1 MEALLPILQLPQRCL
16 VNKKI
21 TKAFFKRNFDLKP
34 VERKLL
40 DDFSLVIGMD
50 WLASIN
56 PAKANIIRYEDES
69 RVFEEVQ
76 IISLQTSVKGMEKHV
91 VRLAELV
98 QRYIPYQILLI
109 IHAGNT
115 FALNAA
121 DKRINLSIS
130 TDLVTEKLFFTRTI
144 TQPAS
149 NQVEQEFIK
158 SLAYPN
164 QDKLNLKVFYESY
177 IRRIVSFQA
186 AGISG
191 TFQIADAAKVRFT
204 SHQIEKI
211 AALEKEMLIL
221 QKRIE
226 AESQLSKQIELNLH
240 LQQLRKDIQ
249 DVKKLITK

>member
-1 MEALLPILQLPQRCL
+1 MPILQLPQRCL

-56 PAKANIIRYEDES
+56 PAKANINRYEGES

-109 IHAGNT
+109 IYAGNT
-115 FALNAA
+115 FVLNAA
-121 DKRINLSIS
+121 DKRINLSAS
-130 TDLVTEKLFFTRTI
+130 TELVTEKLFFSRAI
-144 TQPAS
+144 TLPAS
-149 NQVEQEFIK
+149 NPVEHEFLK

-164 QDKLNLKVFYESY
+164 QEKLNLKVFYESY
-177 IRRIVSFQA
+177 VRRIIGFQA
-186 AGISG
+186 AEVSG
-191 TFQIADAAKVRFT
+191 TFKIADASQARFT
-204 SHQIEKI
+204 SQQIEKI

-221 QKRIE
+221 QRRIE
-226 AESQLSKQIELNLH
+226 AESQLSKQIELNLR
-240 LQQLRKDIQ
+240 LQDLRKEIME
-249 DVKKLITK
+249 VKSLITK